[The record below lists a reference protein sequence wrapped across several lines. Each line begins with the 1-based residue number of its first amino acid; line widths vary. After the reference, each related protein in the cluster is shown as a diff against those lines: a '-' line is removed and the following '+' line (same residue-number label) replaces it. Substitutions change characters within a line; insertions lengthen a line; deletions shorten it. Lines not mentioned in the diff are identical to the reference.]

1 MKRSQIRIDRS
12 LPLKSPKKTSE
23 GYLYAEAFA
32 TRAGVFPYRREDGS
46 IIHELRHPDEVGDPE
61 SIASLGRKPITDE
74 HPTIFVDAENFE
86 EQSKGLV
93 DGNVEWVKDF
103 DDGYVKVTCTIS
115 SKELVD
121 KVESG
126 KVEVSCGYT
135 ADIVDE
141 SGEWI
146 DSNGKAH
153 RYDSIQRNIRYNHL
167 AVVDKGRAGRLA
179 KIKTDAAIQ
188 VVDSTERVTMSTIRI
203 DGQEVPVEDYSAL
216 KSAVDSLRKRKD
228 EAEAEVEKSDKKVE
242 DMKKEYADLKA
253 KAEDLEA
260 KLDEAKK
267 AKNTLEAEI
276 KKMEGDAEGKMDSA
290 DFEKAVAHKIELLEV
305 AKGFGIKLDSSS
317 SNEEIMKA
325 VALTRFDES
334 DFEDEDLCLATA
346 YKFAKKYTKGKTVAD
361 SISNRFD
368 SSDNSGAVSLES
380 DYINKLRGAK

>member
-46 IIHELRHPDEVGDPE
+46 IVHELRHPDEVGDPK

-74 HPTIFVDAENFE
+74 HPTVFVDAENFE

-121 KVESG
+121 KIESG

-135 ADIVDE
+135 ADIIDE
-141 SGEWI
+141 SGEWT
-146 DSNGKAH
+146 DASGKVH
-153 RYDSIQRNIRYNHL
+153 RYDSVQKNIRYNHL

-179 KIKTDAAIQ
+179 KIKTDAAVQ
-188 VVDSTERVTMSTIRI
+188 VVDSTMRKNMSTIRV
-203 DGQEVPVEDYSAL
+203 DGQEVPVSDYSAL
-216 KSAVDSLRKRKD
+216 KAAIDSLQKRKD
-228 EAEAEVEKSDKKVE
+228 EAEAEAEKTDKKVE
-242 DMKKEYADLKA
+242 DMKREYEDMKA
-253 KAEDLEA
+253 KAEDMESKLEE
-260 KLDEAKK
+260 LMK

-276 KKMEGDAEGKMDSA
+276 KKMEGEAEGKMDSA
-290 DFEKAVAHKIELLEV
+290 DFEKAVAERIELLEV
-305 AKGFGIKLDSSS
+305 AKKFEVKLDAQT

-325 VALTRFDES
+325 VALTRYDSIEGL
-334 DFEDEDLCLATA
+334 DLRTAYSLATR
-346 YKFAKKYTKGKTVAD
+346 YEPTKKSVAD

-368 SSDNSGAVSLES
+368 SSETSESVSLENN
-380 DYINKLRGAK
+380 YINKLRGSK